1 MSWFQRVKDQTSPIE
16 VGRWLGL
23 EPGPMSS
30 LGPCPVCRADERGDD
45 DSRGPIGVGA
55 KGGWKCFRCNAQGDV
70 IELAAQTLLGVASEV
85 LDGPGA
91 EKVRTWFAEQG
102 VEVDEDAPRSSR
114 SGSRSAGP
122 RAPSVAEVVHG
133 KPRQRTKAPP
143 PAPETEPPPGA
154 PEGTYAWS
162 EDLVPRCE
170 VALWGPTPEAARA
183 RAYLVERRCL
193 VEASLRALRV
203 GLYVHPDGR
212 PWVVEGRPVLVIPL
226 QDAHARPVNVKFRSV
241 PTPGTCEACSSED
254 GCKKCRGYRACR
266 GRPLP
271 LFGAHLLSVDRENP
285 VVVVEGEL
293 DMIAMHSMGF
303 RANIVS
309 TTAGAGTSW
318 SDEWLDAVEPYS
330 SIIGLYDDDEA
341 GSEGWAK
348 ASATLG
354 HERCARAVPPGGKD
368 ANAVLIAGI
377 KAGRTHREVAEEFV
391 RALGMATPAHGMMM
405 RRPDEYADDVETL
418 IANPDKLRGLRTG
431 SANLDKAIGGW
442 RPGLIVVSGETG
454 QGKAQPVDEPV
465 LTPSGW
471 RPIGDLRVGD
481 PVLAVDGSVSRV
493 TGVFPQGARP
503 VARVAFNDGA
513 WTRCDL
519 DHLWSVASDLD
530 VVRGRPFR
538 TLTASEVA
546 LTLRRADRLRWRVPT
561 VAPVPGCGS
570 TLPIDPYILG
580 VLLADGSLT
589 NGSRFSSPDVEIMD
603 EVERRLPAGHK
614 LRRSVVPD
622 SLALDCGISATA
634 GENEVL
640 AALRDLGLHG
650 HRSFEKFIPVEYLM
664 GTPEQRMDLLRGM
677 MDSDGYV
684 EPTGSA
690 MLTTSSER
698 LCRNFEE
705 LVWSLGG
712 ATRRS
717 QKVPKYTYKGDAR
730 VGRLSYCIHVC
741 LPPEQHLSIFSLP
754 RKAARLR
761 PRVVP
766 PHRKIES
773 VEPDGVAECVCIQ
786 VAHPSR
792 LYVTRSYIV
801 THNTTFTTWATLQ
814 QAQMNEAV
822 MITSFE
828 QRPIGSVQKLLRCQV
843 GGDFTHVSESTRR
856 DALAALSELDL
867 FILDHYGNIPLE
879 KLVQAI
885 KYAKRRMGVRFF
897 MIDHLGFL
905 IDPDSRDERL
915 DIQRVMRALAIL
927 AKVESVVIL
936 LVCHVANY
944 EAAPGKPA
952 ARPTMR
958 NLKGGSA
965 IRQDADEVI
974 IVVAKPIN
982 RSEKRE
988 YPVTELHLD
997 KVRSEFGT
1005 AGACVRLAFDP
1016 GSTSYADSWEE
1027 TPAGEAGKIVPR

>member
-55 KGGWKCFRCNAQGDV
+55 KGGWKCFRCNANGDV
-70 IELAAQTLLGVASEV
+70 IELAAQTLLGVASEA

-114 SGSRSAGP
+114 SGSRPAGP

-193 VEASLRALRV
+193 AEASLRALRV

-212 PWVVEGRPVLVIPL
+212 PWVVEGRSVLVIPL

-391 RALGMATPAHGMMM
+391 RALGMATPAHGMLM

-481 PVLAVDGSVSRV
+481 PVLAIDGSVSRV
-493 TGVFPQGARP
+493 TGVFPQGIRP
-503 VARVAFNDGA
+503 VVRVMFSDGVS
-513 WTRCDL
+513 TRCDL
-519 DHLWSVASDLD
+519 EHLWAVSVDGND
-530 VVRGRPFR
+530 Q
-538 TLTASEVA
+538 LT
-546 LTLRRADRLRWRVPT
+546 T
-561 VAPVPGCGS
+561 
-570 TLPIDPYILG
+570 
-580 VLLADGSLT
+580 
-589 NGSRFSSPDVEIMD
+589 
-603 EVERRLPAGHK
+603 
-614 LRRSVVPD
+614 
-622 SLALDCGISATA
+622 
-634 GENEVL
+634 
-640 AALRDLGLHG
+640 
-650 HRSFEKFIPVEYLM
+650 
-664 GTPEQRMDLLRGM
+664 
-677 MDSDGYV
+677 
-684 EPTGSA
+684 
-690 MLTTSSER
+690 LTTSQIRS
-698 LCRNFEE
+698 
-705 LVWSLGG
+705 SLG
-712 ATRRS
+712 
-717 QKVPKYTYKGDAR
+717 AR
-730 VGRLSYCIHVC
+730 WRI
-741 LPPEQHLSIFSLP
+741 P
-754 RKAARLR
+754 RAVEAIDPSRIVR
-761 PRVVP
+761 EFV
-766 PHRKIES
+766 S
-773 VEPDGVAECVCIQ
+773 VDDDGVAECVCIQ

-958 NLKGGSA
+958 NLKGGSS